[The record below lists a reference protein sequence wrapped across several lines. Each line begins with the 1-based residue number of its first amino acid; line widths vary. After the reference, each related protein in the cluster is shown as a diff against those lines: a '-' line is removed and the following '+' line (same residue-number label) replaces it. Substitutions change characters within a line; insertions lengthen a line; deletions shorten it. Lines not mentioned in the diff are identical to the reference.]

1 MLGVQGSPPLC
12 YKAGGPTMCS
22 IPCSGAGL
30 RRGGVALFGDLR
42 GLRLGEQRGQ
52 GGRARSGCQ
61 ELRARRER
69 CLRGPPSLDGNDVG
83 GRGARRGC
91 RWRCRARS
99 TCVLSSNGPAIPRRR
114 VLFPNQEAA
123 EVLLQPPPQSAALCF
138 ALETNPPLELTLH
151 APAGLLT
158 MRGPLYR
165 AFAFDVQNWLQ
176 HFEKQRREVRGL
188 LQAGRDGLCLDRVE
202 FGLMGLFG
210 GLGNSA
216 AMAWQ
221 TAAPRFLGR
230 LSHTSRAAAPS

>member
-1 MLGVQGSPPLC
+1 
-12 YKAGGPTMCS
+12 MCS
-22 IPCSGAGL
+22 ISYSGAGF

-42 GLRLGEQRGQ
+42 GLCLGEQRGQ
-52 GGRARSGCQ
+52 GGCARSGC
-61 ELRARRER
+61 EEPHARREP
-69 CLRGPPSLDGNDVG
+69 CLRGPPSLDRNDVG

-91 RWRCRARS
+91 RWRCHARS
-99 TCVLSSNGPAIPRRR
+99 TCVLSSTGPAIPRRS
-114 VLFPNQEAA
+114 VLFPDQEAA

-188 LQAGRDGLCLDRVE
+188 LEAGRDYLCLDWVE
-202 FGLMGLFG
+202 SVLIGLFLEMG
-210 GLGNSA
+210 KSCRDHVADRCA
-216 AMAWQ
+216 AFRGPVKHYQ
-221 TAAPRFLGR
+221 
-230 LSHTSRAAAPS
+230 